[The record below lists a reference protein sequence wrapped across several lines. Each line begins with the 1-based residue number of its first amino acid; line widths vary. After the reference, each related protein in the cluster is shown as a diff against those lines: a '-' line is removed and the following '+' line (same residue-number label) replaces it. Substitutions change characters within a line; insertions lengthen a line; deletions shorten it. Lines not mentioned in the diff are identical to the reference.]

1 MTEYGKHAIVVL
13 GYSLNPDGTL
23 HPLLTTRL
31 MKAQSLYKSGVPI
44 IVSGKMLPLQL
55 NPNRCEKVTE
65 AAAMKD
71 FLIEEGVNEDD
82 IFVEE
87 FSCTTLANAFYTRII
102 HLNPMN
108 IETAY
113 IVSNDFHMPL
123 VKYCFNLV
131 FGRDV
136 QLEFIHAS
144 NEGLGLKEIGIWTN
158 IIEKMITEIYP
169 ILFKN
174 VLLGDLEAI
183 HHIFNKAYLKK
194 ASPARRQFESQ
205 LRKILSLDDSVS
217 LRGFV

>member
-13 GYSLNPDGTL
+13 GYSLNPDGTP

-44 IVSGKMLPLQL
+44 IVSGKMPPAQL
-55 NPNRCEKVTE
+55 SPNRYEKITE

-71 FLIEEGVNEDD
+71 FLVEKGINEED
-82 IFVEE
+82 IFMEE
-87 FSCTTLANAFYTRII
+87 FSCTTFANAFYTRVI
-102 HLNPMN
+102 HLNTMN
-108 IETAY
+108 IETAS

-123 VKYCFNLV
+123 VRYCFNLV

-144 NEGLGLKEIGIWTN
+144 NEGLGLNEVEIWIN
-158 IIEKMITEIYP
+158 IIEKMTTEIYP

-174 VLLGDLEAI
+174 VLPGDLEAI
-183 HHIFNKAYLKK
+183 HRIFNEAHLKK
-194 ASPARRQFESQ
+194 ANREREQFESQ
-205 LRKILSLDDSVS
+205 LTRMLSLNHSIS